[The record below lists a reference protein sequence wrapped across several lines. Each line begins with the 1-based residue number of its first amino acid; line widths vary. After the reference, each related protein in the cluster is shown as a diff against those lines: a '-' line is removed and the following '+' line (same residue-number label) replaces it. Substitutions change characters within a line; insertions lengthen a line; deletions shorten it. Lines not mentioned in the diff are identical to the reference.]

1 MITEL
6 AAALFT
12 GSAVYAGAALRL
24 ARDRDAHQ
32 AEIETLR
39 SELASTQKE
48 RDELRDL
55 YESALDA
62 LSPLTEAA
70 EAGHGVDAALDPARW
85 VLAGGNYTGEL
96 RAAREAL
103 EQAEADLDVLAA
115 HLHEYG
121 SDDVDEH
128 AARAIAIVRATAD
141 QVQPSPDALD
151 RIRTRIKEAS

>member
-1 MITEL
+1 MLTEL

-24 ARDRDAHQ
+24 AKERDAHQ
-32 AEIETLR
+32 AEIEALR

-62 LSPLTEAA
+62 LGPLTDAA
-70 EAGHGVDAALDPARW
+70 TTGHGIDAALDPARW

-96 RAAREAL
+96 RSARTAL
-103 EQAEADLDVLAA
+103 EQAEDDIDTLAA
-115 HLHEYG
+115 LCAG
-121 SDDVDEH
+121 DSGDFDEH
-128 AARAIAIVRATAD
+128 VHRAIAIVND
-141 QVQPSPDALD
+141 LVQPSPDALE
-151 RIRTRIKEAS
+151 RIRARIHQDIL